1 MGKSREEILKIFT
14 EKASMKQQVFK
25 NTYET
30 MVMLKSV
37 LEELTQEYNDK
48 LKNENDKIWLKYK
61 DRGRFETSLKFGG
74 DLLLFSM
81 HSNVFE
87 FDREHSIWKTAY
99 AKKNKMGTYC
109 GIINVYNFLADS
121 IKYNRDADLGYL
133 VGRIFINKDKH
144 YFVEGKRQMA
154 SIYKDFG
161 TSIIDKEAIRMVVES
176 SLQYI
181 LEFDLL
187 VPPYDN
193 VKIISVEMVQEKNNS
208 ALQQTGKRLGFKFN
222 SDDVLGDEA
231 LYTGG

>member
-1 MGKSREEILKIFT
+1 MGQNREQILKIFK
-14 EKASMKQQVFK
+14 EKASMKQQVYT
-25 NTYET
+25 NTHESFLL
-30 MVMLKSV
+30 LKEV
-37 LEELTQEYNDK
+37 LNEMTNEYNANLNID
-48 LKNENDKIWLKYK
+48 NQKIWLKYK
-61 DRGRFETSLKFGG
+61 DRGHFEASLKFGG

-81 HSNVFE
+81 HTNVFE

-109 GIINVYNFLADS
+109 GIINIYNFLADS

-133 VGRIFINKDKH
+133 VGRIFINKDMH

-154 SIYKDFG
+154 SMYKDFG
-161 TSIIDKEAIRMVVES
+161 TSLIDKNALKIVVES
-176 SLQYI
+176 SLQYS

-222 SDDVLGDEA
+222 SDDVMGNEA
-231 LYTGG
+231 LYSGG

>member
-1 MGKSREEILKIFT
+1 MENSRDQILKTFK
-14 EKASMKQQVFK
+14 EKAGMKQQVYS
-25 NTYET
+25 NTCQ
-30 MVMLKSV
+30 VLDLLKV
-37 LEELTQEYNDK
+37 LLLEITNEYNNK
-48 LKNENDKIWLKYK
+48 LDGENQKLWLKYK

-87 FDREHSIWKTAY
+87 FDRDHSIWKTAY

-109 GIINVYNFLADS
+109 GIISIYNFLADS
-121 IKYNRDADLGYL
+121 IKYGRDADLGYL
-133 VGRIFINKDKH
+133 VARIFINKEKH

-154 SIYKDFG
+154 SLYKDFG
-161 TSIIDKEAIRMVVES
+161 SSVIDKNALRTIVES

-193 VKIISVEMVQEKNNS
+193 VKIISVEMVQEKNTS

-222 SDDVLGDEA
+222 SDDVFGDEA
-231 LYTGG
+231 VYTGG